1 MDIIGSLDRTR
12 TGSHEIESLVARLL
26 SVRGQKSGSRGWSR
40 TNTVTFNRGVD
51 YCYPT
56 RELKWSGISVPPR
69 VFSWSQ
75 ARRVHFLPHARNW
88 RMAEGI
94 LPKPFLVLLVFKT
107 RHRNAVL

>member
-1 MDIIGSLDRTR
+1 MLLNFTRILKLRGPPETCALPGRLLTDRTR

-75 ARRVHFLPHARNW
+75 ARRVHFLPHAR
-88 RMAEGI
+88 
-94 LPKPFLVLLVFKT
+94 
-107 RHRNAVL
+107 